1 MSVSEETSGFTFV
14 SSSLGAPLRGK
25 VNVSHSGETATSGG
39 KAFQRLLDHD
49 ERFSLDHAGGSRI
62 VGLGLS
68 IPLLSTLVSPA
79 FQRRHRDWVDVGPVD
94 ELSSGHPKQL
104 DHVTTVRDGWLAT
117 TAPRRCGRSSKRRAT
132 SKVFSP
138 ICTHLGCGYRWDET
152 DKKFLC
158 PCHGSAYDVNG
169 QVVGA
174 CPRPLDVL
182 PSKVEGGG
190 FW

>member
-1 MSVSEETSGFTFV
+1 M
-14 SSSLGAPLRGK
+14 
-25 VNVSHSGETATSGG
+25 NVSHSGETATSGG
-39 KAFQRLLDHD
+39 KG
-49 ERFSLDHAGGSRI
+49 FSTPVGSRRTFFHWI
-62 VGLGLS
+62 TLAAAGFVGLGLS

-117 TAPRRCGRSSKRRAT
+117 TAHKAVWAVKQAQGDI
-132 SKVFSP
+132 KVFSP

-169 QVVGA
+169 QVVGGPA
-174 CPRPLDVL
+174 PRPLDVL
-182 PSKVEGGG
+182 PSKVEGGRLLVMYKEFKSG
-190 FW
+190 LGESVEL